1 MFTSFITQQF
11 KINNQIKAAQV
22 RVIDEKGEH
31 VGVMN
36 LSDALDISLKKGLDV
51 IEIQPHAKPPVVK
64 ISDWAKFLY
73 HQKKTLRKQGVQK
86 AGKIKGI
93 RFGLKIFEHDLEI
106 KAARARG
113 FLDKNFKVRVQI
125 PLRRYER
132 DLQNVIKEKIKVFL
146 LKVEVPVA
154 FDQAPQKSPQ
164 GYTFIIRKSHPIP
177 KKDHGKE
184 ENKDTQKSENQQIT
198 GKAV

>member
-1 MFTSFITQQF
+1 
-11 KINNQIKAAQV
+11 
-22 RVIDEKGEH
+22 
-31 VGVMN
+31 MN
-36 LSDALDISLKKGLDV
+36 LSDALEISLKKGLDV

-132 DLQNVIKEKIKVFL
+132 DLQNAIKEKIKVFL

-164 GYTFIIRKSHPIP
+164 GYTFIIRKSHPVV
-177 KKDHGKE
+177 KKNHE
-184 ENKDTQKSENQQIT
+184 EESKKSEDQQINN
-198 GKAV
+198 KAV